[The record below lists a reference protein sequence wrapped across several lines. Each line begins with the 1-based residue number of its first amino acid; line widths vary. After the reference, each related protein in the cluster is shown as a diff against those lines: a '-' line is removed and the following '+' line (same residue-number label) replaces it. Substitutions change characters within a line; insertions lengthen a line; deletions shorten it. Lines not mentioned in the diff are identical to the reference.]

1 MGRPWVW
8 IKVIGDISSKFCIY
22 LTTRRDEATILSA
35 SDAQHV
41 VNAVR
46 DEYANYRWLSIPVV
60 GRGRYVVEGMQVDR
74 THAAEAA

>member
-8 IKVIGDISSKFCIY
+8 IKVIGDMSSKLCTS

-35 SDAQHV
+35 TDAQHV
-41 VNAVR
+41 VHAVR
-46 DEYANYRWLSIPVV
+46 DEYANYKWLSIPVV

-74 THAAEAA
+74 AHAAEPA